1 MAGFNFK
8 KVLLEGW
15 CKATSFHRTMKKI
28 HIIGILI
35 IAVAISIIMS
45 TASDASVY
53 VSFTEAKARAHEG
66 DDTKVHVV
74 GRLKKDPANHIVGM
88 QYDPVVDP
96 NYFSFVLVDTNRV
109 EQQVIYYSPKPQ
121 DFDRSEQVVITG
133 NMQGNTFVA
142 DKILLKC
149 PSKYTENEMPAKTA
163 SL

>member
-1 MAGFNFK
+1 M
-8 KVLLEGW
+8 
-15 CKATSFHRTMKKI
+15 
-28 HIIGILI
+28 

-53 VSFTEAKARAHEG
+53 VPFSEARVRAQEG
-66 DDTKVHVV
+66 NDTKVHVV
-74 GRLKKDPANHIVGM
+74 GRLKKDAKGHIVGM
-88 QYDPVVDP
+88 KYDPVVDP

-109 EQQVIYYSPKPQ
+109 EQTVVYYNPKPQ

-133 NMQGNTFVA
+133 NMQNNVFVA

-149 PSKYTENEMPAKTA
+149 PSKYNETEVKAETA

>member
-1 MAGFNFK
+1 
-8 KVLLEGW
+8 
-15 CKATSFHRTMKKI
+15 MKRI
-28 HIIGILI
+28 HIFGILI
-35 IAVAISIIMS
+35 IAAAITIIMS

-53 VSFTEAKARAHEG
+53 VPFSEAQARAQDG

-74 GRLKKDPANHIVGM
+74 GRLKKDAKGHIVGM
-88 QYDPVVDP
+88 QYDPMIDP

-109 EQQVIYYSPKPQ
+109 EQQVVYYNPKPQ

-133 NMQGNTFVA
+133 NMQGKTFVA

-149 PSKYTENEMPAKTA
+149 PSKYTENEVKAEGKTA